1 MQIDQIR
8 NRRNRNEILVIS
20 DSLAVRETLAL
31 KNREASLR
39 ANLEN
44 IDIEQA
50 ISNQGAA
57 PFKVIHQVTQ
67 KMLELAIFPKLEG
80 AGLELGCGSA
90 LFSISMLGHD
100 SERKIQ
106 AIITVEAAKEYVET
120 MIGRSVLEFL
130 TRDQETVIPALGTFE
145 QLNLDDNSLDFILQ
159 FEALHHAQ
167 DPYKPP
173 IESFRILK
181 PGGYFI
187 SVDRSWPDGTTRNS
201 REDLLN
207 HVYEEEWLINKGFP
221 TDKPFSRRDNG
232 EHEYT
237 DSEWISFF
245 KSAGFVLE
253 KIQPITP
260 TPGLK
265 EIVKRVLCIFR
276 LESLFGIKIPAR
288 KGLIRAWILE
298 IVGRNVPLIGN
309 QIITEHPRPLVA
321 FIFRKPRTK
330 FLNRHNYNFEKPE
343 ILSKK
348 KLQFS

>member
-1 MQIDQIR
+1 MGKSISLERQKISMQIDQIR

-31 KNREASLR
+31 RNREESLR

-44 IDIEQA
+44 IDIEQV
-50 ISNQGAA
+50 ISNQGSA
-57 PFKVIHQVTQ
+57 PFKIIHQVTQ
-67 KMLELAIFPKLEG
+67 KMLETGIFPKLEG
-80 AGLELGCGSA
+80 VGLELGCGSG
-90 LFSISMLGHD
+90 LFSISMLEHD
-100 SERKIQ
+100 SEGKIQ
-106 AIITVEAAKEYVET
+106 AIIAVEAAKEYVET
-120 MIGRSVLEFL
+120 MIGRSVQEFL
-130 TRDQETVIPALGTFE
+130 TRNKETVIPALGTFE
-145 QLNLDDNSLDFILQ
+145 QLNLDENSLDFILQ

-167 DPYKPP
+167 DPFIPP

-187 SVDRSWPDGTTRNS
+187 SVDRSWPDGTTRNA

-207 HVYEEEWLINKGFP
+207 HVYEEDWLINKGFP

-245 KSAGFVLE
+245 KSAGFDLD
-253 KIQPITP
+253 KIQAITP
-260 TPGLK
+260 TPDLK

-276 LESLFGIKIPAR
+276 LESFLGIKIPAR
-288 KGLIRAWILE
+288 KGLIRAWMLE

-321 FIFRKPRTK
+321 FIFRKPP
-330 FLNRHNYNFEKPE
+330 N
-343 ILSKK
+343 
-348 KLQFS
+348 